1 MSEHHHHHDEHACG
15 CSCEHC
21 HEEHEHEGCECCH
34 HHHENEKPIK
44 IRLIPIIFSGVLM
57 LASFLIPDSL
67 NIVKFI
73 VLLIAYLIVGIKP
86 IISAAKELIEE
97 HEIDEEFLM
106 SVASIGAIAVGEYTE
121 AVAVMV
127 FYALGEILEEVAQAR
142 SKKSIRALMELH
154 PDIVNVKRDDKVVQ
168 VEPEEVNVGD
178 TVVLYPGERIA
189 LDGKIIQGHASIDYS
204 ALTGESLPVSLN
216 VGDDIFG
223 GGINLSSAVEMEV
236 TKPYKDSSAARIIA
250 LVEDARGKKAKS
262 ERFISR
268 FAKKYTLTVCLIAAV
283 VAFIVPLVG
292 YIIDPAT
299 VDFGRW
305 LYTGLTFLVVS
316 CPCALVISVPLTFF
330 AGLGCASTHGI
341 LIKSTACIE
350 TLSKLNS
357 VALDKTGTVT
367 KGVLSVSENTLDDD
381 SLMLC
386 AYAES
391 RSTHPIAHAI
401 TSYYGKDINDS
412 ALEEII
418 EVAGKGIKA
427 IVNGREVYVGNLALM
442 RDNNI
447 SASDPDIIGVCVHVA
462 VDGEYKGYTCLN
474 DEIKPDSALAVTKLK
489 KLGVSNVVML
499 TGDGSKTTQDV
510 CSAVG
515 ISEYHTGLTPEG
527 KCQKLEEIVANTA
540 LDKKTTAFVGDGIND
555 APVLSMADVGIAMG
569 GLGSDAAIE
578 TADMVILNDSL
589 SKVSTAVKLSRHTM
603 TIVYENIIG
612 SLALKIGVMVLS
624 VFGLADMWLAVFADI
639 GVMLLAVLNALRALK
654 FKESK

>member
-1 MSEHHHHHDEHACG
+1 MSEHHHHDHEHHHHHDEHACG

-21 HEEHEHEGCECCH
+21 HDEHEHEGCECCH
-34 HHHENEKPIK
+34 HHHDNDKPIK
-44 IRLIPIIFSGVLM
+44 IRLIPVIFSGVLTI
-57 LASFLIPDSL
+57 ASFFIPDSL
-67 NIVKFI
+67 NIIKLV
-73 VLLIAYLIVGIKP
+73 VLLIAYLAVGLEP
-86 IISAAKELIEE
+86 IISAVKELVKE

-154 PDIVNVKRDDKVVQ
+154 PDIVNVKRDGSVVQ
-168 VEPEEVNVGD
+168 VEPEEVAVGD

-189 LDGKIIQGHASIDYS
+189 LDGKIISGNASVDYS
-204 ALTGESLPVSLN
+204 ALTGESLPTTLC

-262 ERFISR
+262 EKFISR
-268 FAKKYTLTVCLIAAV
+268 FAKKYTLIVCLIAAV
-283 VAFIVPLVG
+283 VAFIVP
-292 YIIDPAT
+292 IF
-299 VDFGRW
+299 FGNFSRW

-350 TLSKLNS
+350 TLSKLKS

-367 KGVLSVSENTLDDD
+367 KGVLSVSENTLDDK
-381 SLMLC
+381 SLLLA

-401 TSYYGKDINDS
+401 VAYYGKQIDDS
-412 ALEEII
+412 ALEEIT

-427 IVNGREVYVGNLALM
+427 IINGREVYAGNLSLM
-442 RDNNI
+442 QSNGI
-447 SASDPDIIGVCVHVA
+447 SATAPDTVGVCVHVS
-462 VDGEYKGYTCLN
+462 VDGEYRGYICLG
-474 DEIKPDSALAVTKLK
+474 DEIKPDSADAVARLK
-489 KLGVSNVVML
+489 NLGVSNIVML
-499 TGDGSKTTQDV
+499 TGDSSKSAEDV
-510 CSAVG
+510 CNNVG
-515 ISEYHTGLTPEG
+515 IDSYHTGLTPEG
-527 KCQKLEEIVANTA
+527 KCKKLEETVAKTA
-540 LDKKTTAFVGDGIND
+540 HYNKSTAFVGDGIND
-555 APVLSMADVGIAMG
+555 APVLSMADVGVAMG

-589 SKVSTAVKLSRHTM
+589 SKLPTAVKISRRTM
-603 TIVYENIIG
+603 LIVYENIIG
-612 SLALKIGVMVLS
+612 SLAVKIGVMVLS
-624 VFGLADMWLAVFADI
+624 VLQITNMWLAVFADI

-654 FKESK
+654 YRDSK

>member
-1 MSEHHHHHDEHACG
+1 MSEHHHHHHDEHTCG

-21 HEEHEHEGCECCH
+21 HEEHEHDGCECCH
-34 HHHENEKPIK
+34 HHHDNNKPIK
-44 IRLIPIIFSGVLM
+44 ICLIPVIFSGVLTI
-57 LASFLIPDSL
+57 ASFFIPASL
-67 NIVKFI
+67 NVLKLA
-73 VLLIAYLIVGIKP
+73 VLLAAYLVVGVKP
-86 IISAAKELIEE
+86 IVSAVKELIKE

-106 SVASIGAIAVGEYTE
+106 AVASVGAIAVGEYTE

-154 PDIVNVKRDDKVVQ
+154 PDIVNVKRDGSVVQ
-168 VEPEEVNVGD
+168 VQPEEVAVGD

-189 LDGKIIQGHASIDYS
+189 LDGKVISGNASVDYS
-204 ALTGESLPVSLN
+204 ALTGESIPATLG

-223 GGINLSSAVEMEV
+223 GGINLSSAVEMVV

-262 ERFISR
+262 EKFISR
-268 FAKKYTLTVCLIAAV
+268 FAKKYTLIVCLIAAV
-283 VAFIVPLVG
+283 VAFIVPIFFG
-292 YIIDPAT
+292 
-299 VDFGRW
+299 DFSRW

-330 AGLGCASTHGI
+330 AGLGCASTHGV

-350 TLSKLNS
+350 TLSKLKS

-367 KGVLSVSENTLDDD
+367 KGILSVSENTLDDD
-381 SLMLC
+381 SLMLA

-401 TSYYGKDINDS
+401 VAYYGKQINDS
-412 ALEEII
+412 ALEEIT

-427 IVNGREVYVGNLALM
+427 VINGREVYAGNSALM
-442 RDNNI
+442 HSNGINA
-447 SASDPDIIGVCVHVA
+447 SAPDMVGVCVYVA
-462 VDGEYKGYTCLN
+462 VDGEYKGCICLR
-474 DEIKPDSALAVTKLK
+474 DEIKPDSALAITKLK

-515 ISEYHTGLTPEG
+515 ISDYHTGLTPEG
-527 KCQKLEEIVANTA
+527 KCRKLEEIVANTA

-569 GLGSDAAIE
+569 SLGSDAAIE

-589 SKVSTAVKLSRHTM
+589 SKVSTAVKISRHTM

-624 VFGLADMWLAVFADI
+624 VLGLANMWLAVFADI

-654 FKESK
+654 YRDSK